1 MKGHESRLQTT
12 EMAYLKRVE
21 GVTRLDRVR
30 NVGAREAV
38 KQEEIMEKVR
48 HKQRAWK
55 EKLEQME
62 DTRLVR
68 RVYTEEVV

>member
-1 MKGHESRLQTT
+1 MKGHESRLKTT

-30 NVGAREAV
+30 NVGVREAV

-62 DTRLVR
+62 DTRLV
-68 RVYTEEVV
+68 